1 MRKTGLSDTKKEK
14 REKLLEQKRKN
25 KNEIIT
31 AENEDMNYNYIFA
44 NDEKNMFLPT
54 SHTSVNDIFDGL
66 ISFVLD
72 NLKV

>member
-1 MRKTGLSDTKKEK
+1 MENWSEKNWVIRYKKR

-44 NDEKNMFLPT
+44 NDEKICFYQQVIL
-54 SHTSVNDIFDGL
+54 L
-66 ISFVLD
+66 
-72 NLKV
+72 

>member
-44 NDEKNMFLPT
+44 NDEKICFYQQVIL
-54 SHTSVNDIFDGL
+54 L
-66 ISFVLD
+66 
-72 NLKV
+72 

>member
-14 REKLLEQKRKN
+14 REKLLGQKRKKKNNKNKIEYEKN

-44 NDEKNMFLPT
+44 NDEKICFYQQVIL
-54 SHTSVNDIFDGL
+54 L
-66 ISFVLD
+66 
-72 NLKV
+72 